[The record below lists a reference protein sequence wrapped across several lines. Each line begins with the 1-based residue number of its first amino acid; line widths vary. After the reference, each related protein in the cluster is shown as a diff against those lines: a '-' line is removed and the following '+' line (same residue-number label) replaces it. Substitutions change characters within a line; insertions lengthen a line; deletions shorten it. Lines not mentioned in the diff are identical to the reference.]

1 MFRKPLVVL
10 VILALAITPLVA
22 SCRAEPPAGDPPGGP
37 NADPGESGAGGNP
50 GGPVAIGD
58 GPATGLATAGAVAM
72 GPFTNLRSSGWT
84 ATGLAWGWGDVSDTT
99 QVFFTATTDGTIRS
113 IELAT
118 ALEVASVTPLP
129 DGSGFIGMHY
139 SDMTGWFHPLEGEA
153 VCLGHT
159 EALLLSPAGGRV
171 LAAGRDG
178 VVAYDTATW
187 TPVPLMGVPGG
198 SFPFAGVNLEW
209 LGDDLVA
216 VRYWDRLGETTDCSR
231 IQVVSLAGGQVRA
244 TLASPDGIL
253 SPLASPDG
261 RWVAVLVI
269 DPAQAVVEPEA
280 SFPID
285 AGRELRL
292 YAAESLAGAATSTSP
307 VSSPEPLG
315 VLAAETG
322 KVFSFLNWSP
332 DGSALFFAETSASIV
347 EPFGRP
353 SLHYEPDGRIRS
365 WSSGTGTAASPG
377 FGRLPLPDDG
387 SWVPFGLSPG
397 GRYLKVGDAISLD
410 EFLWDLAGSQEVRLP
425 EGVDPGSLRWF
436 SDDLVGAR
444 LWDPDG
450 RPTPGVLVDIPTGR
464 YQEVA
469 WGRQIYTPSPGT
481 SHVAVQVPA
490 RDAAAGLGPFETL
503 TQGEWLVVLPAR

>member
-1 MFRKPLVVL
+1 MFRKPLAVL
-10 VILALAITPLVA
+10 VIVALAAIPFVA
-22 SCRAEPPAGDPPGGP
+22 SCRAEPPSGDPPGG
-37 NADPGESGAGGNP
+37 DPGPIGTGGDP
-50 GGPVAIGD
+50 GGPVTIGD
-58 GPATGLATAGAVAM
+58 GPATGLAAAGAVAV

-84 ATGLAWGWGDVSDTT
+84 ATGLAWGWGDVSETT
-99 QVFFTATTDGTIRS
+99 QLFFTAATDGTIRS

-118 ALEVASVTPLP
+118 ALEVASATPLP

-159 EALLLSPAGGRV
+159 EALLLSPAGDRV
-171 LAAGRDG
+171 LVIAREG

-198 SFPFAGVNLEW
+198 SFPFAGINLEW
-209 LGDDLVA
+209 VGDDLVA
-216 VRYWDRLGETTDCSR
+216 VRQWDRGGDDPHRSR
-231 IQVVSLAGGQVRA
+231 IEIVSLADGQGRA
-244 TLASPDGIL
+244 TLASADGIL
-253 SPLASPDG
+253 SPLPSPDG
-261 RWVAVLVI
+261 RWLAVLVI

-280 SFPID
+280 SFPTD

-292 YAAESLAGAATSTSP
+292 YSVESLAAATESAGPASG
-307 VSSPEPLG
+307 PEPAG
-315 VLAAETG
+315 VLAAEDG

-332 DGSALFFAETSASIV
+332 DGSALFFAETSASVV
-347 EPFGRP
+347 ESFGQP
-353 SLHYEPDGRIRS
+353 SLRYEPDGRVGY
-365 WSSGTGTAASPG
+365 WSPGSDAHADASPG
-377 FGRLPLPDDG
+377 FGRLPLPADG

-410 EFLWDLAGSQEVRLP
+410 EFLWDLTASREVRLP

-436 SDDLVGAR
+436 SDGLVGAR

-450 RPTPGVLVDIPTGR
+450 RPTPGVLVDIPTGH

-469 WGRQIYTPSPGT
+469 WGRQIYTPSPGA

-503 TQGEWLVVLPAR
+503 PEGEWLVILPVR